1 MGRRLKNKDFLKTL
15 GARVKQIRVQAGL
28 TQTTLSM
35 RTGMTPPTISR
46 IESGI
51 MSVAVSSLPRL
62 ADALGVP
69 VHALFEVNDLPAI
82 NAELLNEADR
92 EMISLFRK
100 STPSIQTVI
109 LQLLRA
115 NSEVING

>member
-1 MGRRLKNKDFLKTL
+1 MGRRTKNKDFLKTL
-15 GARVKQIRVQAGL
+15 GARVKQIRVNAGL
-28 TQTTLSM
+28 TQTALSV

-51 MSVAVSSLPRL
+51 MSVAVSSLPLL
-62 ADALGVP
+62 ANALGVP
-69 VHALFEVNDLPAI
+69 VHSLFEENDLPLI
-82 NAELLNEADR
+82 NTDMLNEADR
-92 EMISLFRK
+92 ELISLFRK

-115 NSEVING
+115 NSEVNDG